1 MIVIRDQLLEN
12 SCFHC
17 LSNKRIRYRLIFQVL
32 RGATM
37 LYDNAMII
45 TVDEERRIF
54 EKGALVV
61 KDDRIIAIGDSNKIR
76 NQYQHETDV
85 IDLQENV
92 LMPGLVNTHVH
103 LSQALIRGC
112 CDDQALVRWLVDN
125 VWMLIGNY
133 STDDARLSAEL
144 CILEMLK
151 SGVTSFV
158 ESMIGGHYSFDGI
171 AKTVEKSG
179 IRAAL
184 GKIIMDVPAY
194 TESENK
200 MHPSLIEDPQASFEG
215 ALAMHERWNG
225 KADGRI
231 EVWFGPR
238 PPGGCSPDLY
248 RKMMSTA
255 NEKGMRITV
264 HLAESRDD
272 ITFIHDNYGLSAVK
286 FAQSVNMLGSNVLLI
301 HAIWLEKDEITI
313 LADTGTHVTHNPL
326 SNSKL
331 ASGIALVPEL
341 LDAGVNVG
349 LGTDG
354 GPSSNDYDMIRAMR
368 WASYLHKVRLLDPEV
383 MPNETVIEMATING
397 AQAMGWKDEVG
408 SLEVGKKADFIV
420 IDMKKPHLTPSPNP
434 LSSIVCN
441 MTGKDVQMVVIDGK
455 LIVQDGKVLT
465 LDESRIIAEANE
477 RAEHLYK
484 KAGIDPKPAWPII

>member
-1 MIVIRDQLLEN
+1 
-12 SCFHC
+12 
-17 LSNKRIRYRLIFQVL
+17 
-32 RGATM
+32 M

-54 EKGALVV
+54 KKGALVV
-61 KDDRIIAIGDSNKIR
+61 NDGRIIAIGDSDTIR
-76 NQYQHETDV
+76 KQYKDEIDIT
-85 IDLQENV
+85 DLQGNL

-112 CDDQALVRWLVDN
+112 CDDQALVRWLVDH
-125 VWMLIGNY
+125 VWVLQGNY
-133 STDDARLSAEL
+133 STEDARLSAEL
-144 CILEMLK
+144 CVLEMLK

-158 ESMIGGHYSFDGI
+158 ESMTAGHYGFDGI
-171 AKTVEKSG
+171 AKVIEKSG
-179 IRAAL
+179 IRAGL

-194 TESENK
+194 TESDNK
-200 MHPSLIEDPQASFEG
+200 MHPGMIEDPQTSFEG
-215 ALAMHERWNG
+215 TISMHEKWHG
-225 KADGRI
+225 KANGRI

-248 RKMMSTA
+248 RKMMAAA
-255 NEKGMRITV
+255 NEKGMRVTV

-272 ITFIHDNYGLSAVK
+272 IAFIHDEYGLSAVK
-286 FAQSVNMLGSNVLLI
+286 YAQSVDMLGSNVLLI
-301 HAIWLEKDEITI
+301 HAVWLEKDEIAI

-331 ASGIALVPEL
+331 ASGIALIPEL

-383 MPNETVIEMATING
+383 MPNETVVEMATING
-397 AQAMGWKDEVG
+397 ARAMGWEDEVG

-441 MTGKDVQMVVIDGK
+441 MTGKDVKMVVIDGR
-455 LIVQDGKVLT
+455 LIVQDGRVLT
-465 LDESRIIAEANE
+465 MDESSILTEANE

-484 KAGIDPKPAWPII
+484 KAEIDPKPVWPII